1 MYIAYTTVILF
12 NYLFMELLKLF
23 LTFLVGFATII
34 VWDVIWLW
42 HIMKDF
48 IVRSFW
54 DLIVV
59 ENGAAQINLPVG
71 LMAWAV
77 IALMILIFVTKSWY
91 ATSYK
96 SALAYGAILGACLYA
111 VYDFTNLTF
120 LKDYSVQFTIV
131 DIIWGAVIC
140 SIVSLTMYLF
150 SNWIN
155 KIP

>member
-1 MYIAYTTVILF
+1 
-12 NYLFMELLKLF
+12 MEILKLF
-23 LTFLVGFATII
+23 LTFLVWFATII
-34 VWDVIWLW
+34 IGDVIWLW

-59 ENGAAQINLPVG
+59 ENGSAQISLWFG
-71 LMAWAV
+71 LLAWAI

-96 SALAYGAILGACLYA
+96 TALVYGAILGGCLYA

-120 LKDYSVQFTIV
+120 LKDYSLQFAIV

-140 SIVSLTMYLF
+140 SLVSLSMYMF
-150 SNWIN
+150 SNFIN
-155 KIP
+155 KIL